1 MSMDRCAD
9 CSEAIDTD
17 EDLECYQEDGRCIC
31 INCRKIE
38 DLARRYFDE
47 VGQDEA
53 GT

>member
-9 CSEAIDTD
+9 CNAPIDTD

-31 INCRKIE
+31 EECRRIE

-47 VGQDEA
+47 VGKDET